1 MTLSLK
7 IILGLVSLAFFYF
20 GYKDDFARNKKESTY
35 IASVVLVMMLVFL
48 SMFKTNTY
56 AAILISFTIGCCGLF
71 FKSKILN
78 RFEKKD

>member
-7 IILGLVSLAFFYF
+7 IIIGLVSLAFFYF
-20 GYKDDFARNKKESTY
+20 GYKDDFARNKKEATY
-35 IASVVLVMMLVFL
+35 IASIVLIMMMAFL

-56 AAILISFTIGCCGLF
+56 AAILISFAIGSCGLL

-78 RFEKKD
+78 KFGK